1 MRRFIPFASIGRRHS
16 FIHLFAL
23 LACSLFL
30 LASCG
35 KKPASTSVRSA
46 GPRLKWQYKSKGSA
60 LSHPALSPDG
70 TVYVGTS
77 QGLQAISP
85 DGKFLWEATLAGAG
99 VPVVSED
106 GTIYLGIHSGI
117 MFGVSKTGQ
126 LVWRPG
132 DGLIGFS
139 APPALAGDNTL
150 YFMNTAADIYAYR
163 PSLAEPR
170 LWNLDTFREGFL
182 TPTVLP
188 GTARTDGA
196 TSNAA
201 PLLTRS
207 GSIILPRQNFL
218 HSISSSGSP
227 EWELELSPA
236 SLGQAA
242 LADDGTIYVS
252 GGGEVFAVDP
262 SGSVK
267 WRFDGG
273 WLGSPIIDSDG
284 VIYFTDG
291 TAVYALNPDGAL
303 KWRFAPPD
311 IRFFTSP
318 ALAADG
324 TLYLGGEFALLAVRS
339 DGTLKWNLRIYT
351 PTSAPSIG
359 RDGTIYF
366 ACGYSVVCAV
376 EDAGSPLMQSAWPK
390 QFHDV
395 ANTSNTLH
403 YAREANANGGL
414 ATGPVAGRCKP

>member
-1 MRRFIPFASIGRRHS
+1 MRRLTLFAS
-16 FIHLFAL
+16 FAF
-23 LACSLFL
+23 LASSVVPLV
-30 LASCG
+30 SCG
-35 KKPASTSVRSA
+35 KKQAVSTSAKSA

-70 TVYVGTS
+70 TIYVGTS
-77 QGLQAISP
+77 QGLQALSP

-99 VPVVSED
+99 VPVVADD
-106 GTIYLGIHSGI
+106 GTIYLDIRYGV
-117 MFGVSKTGQ
+117 MFGVSKTGK

-139 APPALAGDNTL
+139 APPALGGDNTL

-163 PSLAEPR
+163 PSLAQPR
-170 LWNLDTFREGFL
+170 LWNLDTFREGVL

-188 GTARTDGA
+188 GTARADGVV
-196 TSNAA
+196 SSAA

-207 GSIILPRQNFL
+207 GSIILPRQSFL
-218 HSISSSGSP
+218 HSISSSGSE
-227 EWELELSPA
+227 EWELELS
-236 SLGQAA
+236 SDTLGQAA

-267 WRFDGG
+267 WRFDSG
-273 WLGSPIIDSDG
+273 WLGSPVIDGDG

-291 TAVYALNPDGAL
+291 PAVYALNPDGAL
-303 KWRFAPPD
+303 KWRFAPPAG

-324 TLYLGGEFALLAVRS
+324 TLYLGGEFALLAVRP
-339 DGTLKWNLRIYT
+339 DGTLKWNLRVYT
-351 PTSAPSIG
+351 PTSAPTIG
-359 RDGTIYF
+359 TDGTIYF
-366 ACGYSVVCAV
+366 ACGYSALCAV
-376 EDAGSPLMQSAWPK
+376 EDAGSPLMHSAWPK

-403 YAREANANGGL
+403 YER
-414 ATGPVAGRCKP
+414 TQR